1 MLYKYNY
8 IKFSNKESIAI
19 DKTAD
24 SSRGTNN
31 GGIKAN
37 SYI

>member
-8 IKFSNKESIAI
+8 IKFSNKESAAI
-19 DKTAD
+19 DKIVD

-31 GGIKAN
+31 GGIEAN

>member
-8 IKFSNKESIAI
+8 IKFSNKEPATI
-19 DKTAD
+19 DKITD

-31 GGIKAN
+31 RGTEAN
-37 SYI
+37 SYL